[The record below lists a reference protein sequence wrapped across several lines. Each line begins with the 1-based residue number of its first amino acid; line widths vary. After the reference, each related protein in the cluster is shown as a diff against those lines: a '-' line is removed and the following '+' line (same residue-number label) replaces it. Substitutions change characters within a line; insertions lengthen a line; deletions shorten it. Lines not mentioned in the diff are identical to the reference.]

1 MNVMLAVGLAHQQA
15 MRQRMDVVASNIANS
30 STVGFKAERARF
42 RDEIYQMAGTR
53 PGSLREIHFVVV
65 DGLFRDMSE
74 GPIEVT
80 NNPLDLAIRGRGFFA
95 VEGEDGNTYYTR
107 FGSFQLDG
115 ARELVLPSGEKV
127 LGADG
132 RPIAFAPEDTDIRID
147 ETGVIRSAR
156 GEIGR
161 LRVVQF
167 DDETKLER
175 RGNTLLASPDEPV
188 EAVEGFRV
196 VQGALEASNVKPIVE
211 MTKMIQILRA
221 YQAMQRSVETG
232 NRVEERA
239 IERLPRVQ
247 A

>member
-42 RDEIYQMAGTR
+42 RDEVYEM
-53 PGSLREIHFVVV
+53 PGSQPGQLRRIHFVVV
-65 DGLFRDMSE
+65 DGLFRDMAE

-80 NNPLDLAIRGRGFFA
+80 GNPLDLAIKGKGFFT
-95 VEGEDGNTYYTR
+95 VEGRDGNTYYTR
-107 FGSFQLDG
+107 FGSFQLNGD
-115 ARELVLPSGEKV
+115 RELILPSGEKV
-127 LGADG
+127 LDAGDQ
-132 RPIAFAPEDTDIRID
+132 PIVLAPEDTDIRID
-147 ETGVIRSAR
+147 EAGVLHGAQGPIAQ
-156 GEIGR
+156 
-161 LRVVQF
+161 LRIVQF
-167 DDETKLER
+167 DDEKKLER
-175 RGNTLLASPDEPV
+175 RGNTLLASSDEPKDA
-188 EAVEGFRV
+188 EQDFRI

-211 MTKMIQILRA
+211 MTKMIQVLRA

-239 IERLPRVQ
+239 IERLPSVQ